1 MTTNLIESINLV
13 LKKSRNMLIGA
24 LVKPTFVRCNAL
36 FNKKGREVTTILAS
50 GQVYKEVQNK
60 IIEDALRKENTH
72 NFIEFDLHNT
82 RFLVQETTNLREV
95 RLTGDFKVKLDERWC
110 DCDKFQK
117 LHMPCSHVVATC
129 KHTHHG
135 HNNYIHPMYRLESVC
150 NIYKTLFGELRSETY
165 WSSCHEP
172 MISPNP

>member
-117 LHMPCSHVVATC
+117 LHMPCSHVVATLSPTLIE
-129 KHTHHG
+129 HTSQPLQTKG
-135 HNNYIHPMYRLESVC
+135 FPDLEEVEERAGDEGG
-150 NIYKTLFGELRSETY
+150 FRRRRGRRGEVGMTSF
-165 WSSCHEP
+165 
-172 MISPNP
+172 